1 MSLPVKHISSPLEHA
16 AKLRTRDRIVALG
29 EALPSA
35 SADQRDSMALML
47 IELASREQY
56 TPAEQ
61 AREQQAAGPVEL
73 LTRLPGRWRSRHA
86 DEALMA
92 LAHAWSNL
100 SPSVRPLAVALGR
113 DRWLGAVRELARHPR
128 LEARLT
134 AVAIAYDTADPGLSK
149 VVASLL
155 SDEEQRVRRACDETL
170 LRMALKL
177 LDHLRPELLG
187 DEYAKIARTPHL
199 GLPTDPAVLA
209 LERCTLYSAIADAAW
224 SFASHR
230 CRSPLIAALLLMD
243 RAVATPLER
252 EVGSRMRR
260 LLSQRNHPSH
270 APLRSVLKRT
280 DCPLLR
286 ERALRW
292 LTISSISTAALDRLS
307 VAESRTEH
315 EIVLVRAHLAMRPS
329 RASKLSGLG
338 RVRSNAHGS
347 MLPAPSQW
355 DTLSEPARL
364 GLMAWSAIIG
374 ESDASQRVRLEPAL
388 ADESPS
394 VRFAGAALCP
404 MLDLQDYLFDTDAR
418 VARHAALRWSTT
430 GADAPRPHSPSGGAR
445 LKLSVQNTRS
455 PHAYV
460 RRVASEE
467 RARLTIDDPHQP
479 ASRLQARRLM
489 QADPAGFARMVRDRL
504 SNPETRNDM
513 ITLIRVL
520 GVEQRFELDLIGI
533 VQDARGD
540 ARARASAVAALGR
553 VDSNAA
559 RYTLSEA
566 LSDID
571 PRTRSNAVETVPLS
585 SDRLLELKDDHHHRV
600 RASAVYR
607 AIRQSVTQPG
617 GEHARA
623 ACAALIDMLG
633 DERPPHRLAGTW
645 AAQRSLSSRTRT
657 VMGHSWSPIVSR
669 LEELAANDDDPRLRE
684 RATSC
689 IDRLTRELR
698 LRSQLDASRAEQGRW
713 E

>member
-1 MSLPVKHISSPLEHA
+1 MSLPAKHISSPLEHA

-29 EALPSA
+29 EALSCA
-35 SADQRDSMALML
+35 GADQRDSIAYML
-47 IELASREQY
+47 IELAGREQHSAAQ
-56 TPAEQ
+56 PEH
-61 AREQQAAGPVEL
+61 EQQAAGPVEL
-73 LTRLPGRWRSRHA
+73 IARLPGRWRSRHA

-92 LAHAWSNL
+92 LARGWSNL
-100 SPSVRPLAVALGR
+100 SPGVRPLAVALGR

-177 LDHLRPELLG
+177 LDHLSPELLG
-187 DEYAKIARTPHL
+187 ASYSKIARTPHL
-199 GLPTDPAVLA
+199 ALPADPAVLA

-292 LTISSISTAALDRLS
+292 LTISSISTAALDRLC
-307 VAESRTEH
+307 VAETRTEH
-315 EIVLVRAHLAMRPS
+315 EIVLRRAHLAMRPARS
-329 RASKLSGLG
+329 SKLGTLG
-338 RVRSNAHGS
+338 RARTNASGS
-347 MLPAPSQW
+347 MLPARSEW
-355 DTLSEPARL
+355 DTLSEASRL

-374 ESDASQRVRLEPAL
+374 ESEGEQRVRLEPAL
-388 ADESPS
+388 ADASCA

-430 GADAPRPHSPSGGAR
+430 GAGAPRPDSPAGGAR
-445 LKLSVQNTRS
+445 LRLSVQNTRS
-455 PHAYV
+455 PHAFV
-460 RRVASEE
+460 RRLASEE
-467 RARLTIDDPHQP
+467 RARLTIDDPHEP

-504 SNPETRNDM
+504 SNPATRNDM
-513 ITLIRVL
+513 ITLIRML
-520 GVEQRFELDLIGI
+520 GVERRFELDLIGI
-533 VQDARGD
+533 VQDERGD
-540 ARARASAVAALGR
+540 DRARASAVAALGR

-559 RYTLSEA
+559 RYTMSES
-566 LSDID
+566 LGDRD
-571 PRTRSNAVETVPLS
+571 PRTRSNAIETVPLGAQ
-585 SDRLLELKDDHHHRV
+585 RLLEFKDDQHHRV

-607 AIRQSVTQPG
+607 AINQSVAQPG

-623 ACAALIDMLG
+623 ACAALIEMLG
-633 DERPPHRLAGTW
+633 DARPSHRLAGTW
-645 AAQRSLSSRTRT
+645 AAQRTLASRTRSA
-657 VMGHSWSPIVSR
+657 VGHSWGPIVSR
-669 LEELAANDDDPRLRE
+669 LEELAANDEDPRLRE
-684 RATSC
+684 RAGSC
-689 IDRLTRELR
+689 INRLTRELR
-698 LRSQLDASRAEQGRW
+698 LGSPSRVARSDSGSW